1 MDPILS
7 PNLMRNGHTVNAV
20 PPVTG
25 SIDPGSTIRPFAGTT
40 RIFLTSN
47 PHQVIFLMSTLL
59 HCHTQHFRVWG
70 TQGWQ
75 LVLPAIQSL
84 PIWEACE
91 NYEYALRLEE
101 Q

>member
-1 MDPILS
+1 
-7 PNLMRNGHTVNAV
+7 
-20 PPVTG
+20 
-25 SIDPGSTIRPFAGTT
+25 
-40 RIFLTSN
+40 
-47 PHQVIFLMSTLL
+47 MSTLL

-91 NYEYALRLEE
+91 NYEYDFSILKSNDWPLKTTRLCRTQFGAPSRGIPAGGTPAELLPD
-101 Q
+101 